1 MRQWLEAGYFKG
13 DLPISQ
19 RSEGPFHKLSTL
31 FPNLAIAFK
40 PTEPSEEKKP
50 VPVIVEKE
58 ATVPIDSVPIEEEVE
73 AKNKAEIREKPVA
86 EAKTKTQEVAN
97 KAAATKTT
105 RNQNQSDQLKMLLGL
120 GGTQEDNHSEKEVN
134 IVGPPAETN
143 KSSQSTMAREN
154 KNPQPQNKVT
164 DGKVLKKAP
173 EVVSSTPA
181 APAWGGAG
189 TGKSLGRKKSM
200 SEIQK
205 EEAKVAARLAKERGS
220 TNTNSSGG
228 WANIAKSGGTTAWS
242 GNAVVSSS
250 KIPSTSTV
258 SVPASS
264 HSTNHSK
271 QQVASISQKQT
282 ISQRTSTQKTMEEF
296 GANGKMTPSLES
308 WCKDQ
313 MRKLSGGDDLT
324 LVAFCMTLTDPAEIK
339 QYLTAYLGSTPQVHS
354 FASEF
359 INRKSGNQRQEEWE
373 TTSSSKKGRK
383 KKVGINSK

>member
-31 FPNLAIAFK
+31 FPNLTIAFK
-40 PTEPSEEKKP
+40 PTEPVEEKKS
-50 VPVIVEKE
+50 VATAVEKE
-58 ATVPIDSVPIEEEVE
+58 MAVPTEPEVE
-73 AKNKAEIREKPVA
+73 EKNKAEIKEKAVV
-86 EAKTKTQEVAN
+86 ETKTKTQEVAN
-97 KAAATKTT
+97 KAA

-120 GGTQEDNHSEKEVN
+120 GSTQEEKHPEKEVN
-134 IVGPPAETN
+134 IAGPPAETN
-143 KSSQSTMAREN
+143 KSSEPTVAREN
-154 KNPQPQNKVT
+154 KIPQPQNKT
-164 DGKVLKKAP
+164 SDSKVLKKVP
-173 EVVSSTPA
+173 EVASSTPA

-200 SEIQK
+200 SEIQR

-242 GNAVVSSS
+242 GNAVVSSA
-250 KIPSTSTV
+250 KIPSTPAV
-258 SVPASS
+258 SVPATS
-264 HSTNHSK
+264 HPTNPSK
-271 QQVASISQKQT
+271 QQVASVSQKQT

-313 MRKLSGGDDLT
+313 MRKLSGNDDLT

-359 INRKSGNQRQEEWE
+359 INRKSGNQKQEEWE